1 MPSWPQ
7 PSRRPRGIATELPT
21 ANTHLAVA
29 AKLADPWGNE
39 TKRCRA
45 IRAPEPAVTAA
56 KARLFQQLGVV
67 LP

>member
-7 PSRRPRGIATELPT
+7 PSRRPREIATELPT
-21 ANTHLAVA
+21 ANTHLTVA
-29 AKLADPWGNE
+29 AKLADPGVDE

-45 IRAPEPAVTAA
+45 IRAPESAVTAA
-56 KARLFQQLGVV
+56 KARLAQQFGVV